1 MREVWLEQL
10 PRHHRQPH
18 RPAALRVLD
27 SLDVRERDQVY
38 AHRDA
43 FCFDLALANRALL
56 SDYKNLTA
64 SKTADAPNTLVGA
77 NFSPLNFFTDPRGMG
92 DGKPSAQTG
101 QHYMP
106 DPNQWIAFLRAN
118 GTNLAWGEDVSTDA
132 DRAGSFSTSTAYCR
146 WGQWVWATPVASQ
159 QIVVMMLDMFMV
171 SHDIAGIWVAFFSRS
186 QRCRC

>member
-1 MREVWLEQL
+1 
-10 PRHHRQPH
+10 
-18 RPAALRVLD
+18 
-27 SLDVRERDQVY
+27 VY

-43 FCFDLALANRALL
+43 SCFDIALPNRALL

-64 SKTADAPNTLVGA
+64 SKTADAPDTLVGA

-118 GTNLAWGEDVSTDA
+118 GTNLAWGEDVSTDLN
-132 DRAGSFSTSTAYCR
+132 RAGSVSTS
-146 WGQWVWATPVASQ
+146 
-159 QIVVMMLDMFMV
+159 
-171 SHDIAGIWVAFFSRS
+171 
-186 QRCRC
+186 RCLLPLGTVGVGDAR